1 MHSLHSCDECE
12 ELFQAM
18 KRMQTELD
26 AARAEVVV
34 LRVRAELAEHTL
46 ISESERAGNM
56 AELARR
62 GAIMVTL
69 RENERDAARPEVEAL
84 RSVVR
89 HMRAWTGHD
98 NDQILSLSPENLR
111 AAGLEDEARAVER
124 AEEE

>member
-1 MHSLHSCDECE
+1 MNKLNDQDLVAIKGVLNSMEVTRE
-12 ELFQAM
+12 
-18 KRMQTELD
+18 RD
-26 AARAEVVV
+26 AA
-34 LRVRAELAEHTL
+34 LD
-46 ISESERAGNM
+46 G
-56 AELARR
+56 
-62 GAIMVTL
+62 L
-69 RENERDAARPEVEAL
+69 RELVAEWGYYAGTSTDVDGMVERLCDLHRALLGERDAARAEVEAL